1 MLAVMVAWIGGM
13 MTAADRNDRP
23 SFLLLPLMAI
33 WANLHGGFML
43 RLALIALEA
52 VWSVEPA
59 RRVRL
64 APASALFALGAIA
77 ASCCTPYGWNRL
89 LGAAKILD
97 LGELL
102 SPISEWW
109 PANFSSFSPFEGAL
123 LGLIGF
129 ALYRGLVSLRSAN
142 SSADG
147 FDLDSACQEHR
158 GICVPG
164 PTGAGEADGLKQRQ
178 AKRV

>member
-13 MTAADRNDRP
+13 MTAADRNDHP

-33 WANLHGGFML
+33 WANLHGGFM
-43 RLALIALEA
+43 LALIALEA

-64 APASALFALGAIA
+64 APAWALFALGAIA

-129 ALYRGLVSLRSAN
+129 ALSRSRF
-142 SSADG
+142 SS
-147 FDLDSACQEHR
+147 FREFFC
-158 GICVPG
+158 
-164 PTGAGEADGLKQRQ
+164 
-178 AKRV
+178 